1 MDIEFNKNEDALKTL
16 CYALKKRLQKV
27 ALGGGEKRLKAEQEK
42 GKLTVRDRI
51 ATLFDKNTKQI
62 ELAHWRP
69 KICTQK

>member
-51 ATLFDKNTKQI
+51 AMLFDKNTTAI
-62 ELAHWRP
+62 EIGALAAED
-69 KICTQK
+69 